1 MLTFQIMWTSII
13 MILQIFTK
21 SSLTSGYDHSQ
32 HKVFFSSANYFIFR
46 LLTSATQTILLERPS
61 RNWRYICWLL
71 KSTTLSKSQYHC
83 DDLIRI
89 VIMVISTIVFRWM
102 SQQCHCPSSMFLPV
116 ALLTMSQKT
125 AGHFLKI
132 IITLINIVKITFA
145 FHMIN
150 NIFTIIN
157 KNINVSRD
165 VCTLSIDLD
174 LLARRP
180 SCLPQF
186 HQVCFHLVTF
196 IILFKKFPVIF
207 KEYFI

>member
-1 MLTFQIMWTSII
+1 MIIHSIKFFRKLFFFQTSYFCHANNTLGEAVKELKVHLLII
-13 MILQIFTK
+13 KKHRFVKK
-21 SSLTSGYDHSQ
+21 STSLSWSHQNYDHGDQ
-32 HKVFFSSANYFIFR
+32 YIF
-46 LLTSATQTILLERPS
+46 
-61 RNWRYICWLL
+61 
-71 KSTTLSKSQYHC
+71 
-83 DDLIRI
+83 
-89 VIMVISTIVFRWM
+89 FRWM

-196 IILFKKFPVIF
+196 IIFLFKKFPVIF